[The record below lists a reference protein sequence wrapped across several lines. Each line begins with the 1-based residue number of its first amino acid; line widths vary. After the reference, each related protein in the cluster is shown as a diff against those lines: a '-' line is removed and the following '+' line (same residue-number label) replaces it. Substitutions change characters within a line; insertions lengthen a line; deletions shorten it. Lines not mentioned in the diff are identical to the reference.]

1 MILIIN
7 WVFIEKTV
15 KGWLILKDLK
25 HLIYLENL
33 LQNANNELITQA
45 KSEGKISART
55 HRSLF

>member
-45 KSEGKISART
+45 KSEGKICVGY
-55 HRSLF
+55 L